1 MKTRVK
7 LVVGSILALM
17 LGLVVSLPIL
27 FSNLTLITKAKIEVD
42 VVYAYFGVQDFNQ
55 NITGLWRN
63 ITDPS
68 ELRIISYFIVLN
80 ITNHSN
86 TIALMDTFEVCA
98 APEIYVHNVT
108 DGGGF
113 GVSQTNPI
121 VDDFRDVSPYYP
133 GWDNYWSSNESRLIG
148 LSGIVEV
155 SDPAYIALT
164 SGRFY
169 LFGRADGH
177 PLGGGTSSSAAAF
190 SLKYVQT
197 QTIGREFLYNS
208 ILSENQIWR
217 TGYGLDVFV
226 DTRR

>member
-1 MKTRVK
+1 MKTRTK
-7 LVVGSILALM
+7 LVVGSILALT

-27 FSNLTLITKAKIEVD
+27 FSNLALVTRVKIEVD
-42 VVYAYFGVQDFNQ
+42 VVYAYFGVQNFNQ
-55 NITGLWRN
+55 NVTGLWRN
-63 ITDPS
+63 ATDLS
-68 ELRIISYFIVLN
+68 EQQLISYFIVLN
-80 ITNHSN
+80 VTNHSN
-86 TIALMDTFEVCA
+86 TIALMDSFEVSA

-108 DGGGF
+108 DSGF

-133 GWDNYWSSNESRLIG
+133 GWDNYWSSNKSKLIG

-155 SDPAYIALT
+155 SDPAYLALT

-169 LFGRADGH
+169 LFGKVNGH
-177 PLGGGTSSSAAAF
+177 PFGGGTQSAAY
-190 SLKYVQT
+190 SLKYVQA

-208 ILSENQIWR
+208 VLSENQIWR